1 MNTITGSILLWL
13 AITCVFIGWFMS
25 ALDTDDKEV

>member
-1 MNTITGSILLWL
+1 MYTITGLILLWL

-25 ALDTDDKEV
+25 ALDNDEEV